1 MTNNQLFTGSRQPLT
16 RRAVRFVLSLAAVA
30 LLALLPASLR
40 AETLTF
46 RNDTNA
52 PVVIQGS
59 YVVRGTVRRDTPQL
73 VQPGAS
79 ARIILPGN
87 KLITVYDARLPSRT
101 LFQDTIQA
109 GTNDQ
114 SFSLKEDTAPGKV
127 KMEQLRMSG
136 SGK

>member
-1 MTNNQLFTGSRQPLT
+1 MTINPLFTGSRRPLIG
-16 RRAVRFVLSLAAVA
+16 RAVRFVLAVA
-30 LLALLPASLR
+30 VVALFGMLPASLQ

-52 PVVIQGS
+52 PVVVQGS
-59 YVVRGTVRRDTPQL
+59 YVDRGTVRRDTPQV

-79 ARIILPGN
+79 VRVSLPGN

-109 GTNDQ
+109 GNADQ
-114 SFSLKEDTAPGKV
+114 SYSFKEGSAPGKV
-127 KMEQLRMSG
+127 KMEQIRTSG
-136 SGK
+136 GK

>member
-1 MTNNQLFTGSRQPLT
+1 L
-16 RRAVRFVLSLAAVA
+16 VLSLVVVA
-30 LLALLPASLR
+30 LFTLLPASLR

-52 PVVIQGS
+52 PVVVQGS

-79 ARIILPGN
+79 VRVNLPGN

-101 LFQDTIQA
+101 LFQDTVQA
-109 GTNDQ
+109 GNADQ
-114 SFSLKEDTAPGKV
+114 SFSFKEDSAPGKI
-127 KMEQLRMSG
+127 KMEQLRTSG
-136 SGK
+136 GK

>member
-1 MTNNQLFTGSRQPLT
+1 MTMNPLFPGT
-16 RRAVRFVLSLAAVA
+16 RRPLVGRTVRVVLSVAVVA
-30 LLALLPASLR
+30 LFGVLPASLR

-59 YVVRGTVRRDTPQL
+59 YVDRGTVRRDTPQL

-79 ARIILPGN
+79 VRVVLPGN
-87 KLITVYDARLPSRT
+87 KLITVYDARLPNRT

-109 GTNDQ
+109 GNADQ
-114 SFSLKEDTAPGKV
+114 SFSLKEGSAPGKV
-127 KMEQLRMSG
+127 KMEQMRNSG
-136 SGK
+136 GK